1 MGRLEGNRLA
11 AVLMLAAATMASVA
25 ATGTLP
31 ALFIALVIV
40 LTSTSLVFAARG
52 SSRAG

>member
-1 MGRLEGNRLA
+1 MDKLRGNRVA
-11 AVLMLAAATMASVA
+11 AVLMLAATSMASVA

-40 LTSTSLVFAARG
+40 LTSTSLVFAVRG
-52 SSRAG
+52 GTRAG

>member
-1 MGRLEGNRLA
+1 MERLEGNRLA

-40 LTSTSLVFAARG
+40 LTSTSLIFVVRG
-52 SSRAG
+52 SNRAG